1 MIIQL
6 KPPTPATPV
15 VLFSFTFNSSPP
27 AALPLPTAYN
37 NQLQLLAQHDIQGP
51 SSLHMLDKSVWLVTC
66 LHEVIFDLSGNTGDD
81 FVTIRCTFIDG
92 DVREWTFKDARCMS
106 KLQGVLKDVEW
117 SHIQSQK
124 EKYER
129 QSLDSQRSE
138 SSPSPSPS
146 QKKHKKQRSL
156 LMTLV

>member
-92 DVREWTFKDARCMS
+92 DVRRNTWPPNGTYHPSARRNASSSSVVSSAISSYGHNSMIFT
-106 KLQGVLKDVEW
+106 L
-117 SHIQSQK
+117 
-124 EKYER
+124 R
-129 QSLDSQRSE
+129 QVSATWCGH
-138 SSPSPSPS
+138 SPLS
-146 QKKHKKQRSL
+146 
-156 LMTLV
+156 